1 MRGTILRR
9 HVGVVFLL
17 ALASGGCFLVA
28 AGAGAGAAVAYTN
41 RGVKSVVNAS
51 VEQLLDRSATV
62 FEQMGI
68 TQTGRSTEDSGAKGR
83 LIGKKGDLEIT
94 VELSSTS
101 PNSANTNVEVYAR
114 TNPIDYDKDT
124 AKDVLNRIIANRP

>member
-1 MRGTILRR
+1 MRRTILRWQTA
-9 HVGVVFLL
+9 GTLLL
-17 ALASGGCFLVA
+17 AVASGGCFLVA

-51 VEQLLDRSATV
+51 VEQLLDRSASV
-62 FEQMGI
+62 FQQMGI

-83 LIGKKGDLEIT
+83 LIGNKGDLEIT

-114 TNPIDYDKDT
+114 KNPIDYDKDT
-124 AKDVLNRIIANRP
+124 AKQVLNRIIERP